1 MSQPAS
7 TQEYGEPEASQ
18 VETLQAEVERLQ
30 KELEE
35 ARGRPERKRL
45 ADTRQSITHK
55 FSICGHEGYITAGLY
70 EDGTP
75 GEVFI
80 KMAKQGSTVS
90 GLVDTIAILM
100 SLALQYGVPVEQ
112 LARKFEH
119 TRFEPS
125 GHTTNPEIQVAASIS
140 DYVFTW
146 LGLRFSDEYRNSEAK
161 KRQRRS
167 VQEDSQ

>member
-7 TQEYGEPEASQ
+7 TEQYREPEASQ
-18 VETLQAEVERLQ
+18 VDSLQAEVERLQ

-35 ARGRPERKRL
+35 ARRRPDRRRL

-55 FSICGHEGYITAGLY
+55 FSISGHEGYITAGLY

-125 GHTTNPEIQVAASIS
+125 GHTTNPDIEVASSIS

-146 LGLRFSDEYRNSEAK
+146 LGLLFSEEYRSSEAE

-167 VQEDSQ
+167 VQEDSE

>member
-7 TQEYGEPEASQ
+7 TEEYREPEASQ
-18 VETLQAEVERLQ
+18 LDSLQAEVERLQ

-35 ARGRPERKRL
+35 ARGKPERKRL

-90 GLVDTIAILM
+90 GLVDTIAVLM

-125 GHTTNPEIQVAASIS
+125 GHTTNPEIQVASSIS

-146 LGLRFSDEYRNSEAK
+146 FGLLFSEEYRSTEAE

-167 VQEDSQ
+167 VQEDGE

>member
-7 TQEYGEPEASQ
+7 TEQYREPEASQ
-18 VETLQAEVERLQ
+18 VEMLQAEVERLRE
-30 KELEE
+30 ELEE
-35 ARGRPERKRL
+35 ARRRPERKRL

-55 FSICGHEGYITAGLY
+55 FSICGHEGYITAGLF

-125 GHTTNPEIQVAASIS
+125 GHTTNPDIQVASSIS

-146 LGLRFSDEYRNSEAK
+146 LGLHFCEEYRSSEAE

>member
-7 TQEYGEPEASQ
+7 TEEYREPEASQ
-18 VETLQAEVERLQ
+18 LDSLQAEVERLQ

-35 ARGRPERKRL
+35 ARGKPERKRL

-125 GHTTNPEIQVAASIS
+125 GHTTNPEIQVASSIS

-146 LGLRFSDEYRNSEAK
+146 LGLQFSEEYRSSEAE
-161 KRQRRS
+161 KRQRGS